1 LKFNRSFEKYGDG
14 GVVMRYPQTLVAR
27 LASKLVLD
35 ILPATTASLVGG
47 LLFAHYGLGR
57 ATESAAQVAPAS
69 AEMMQLLR
77 DEHLLI
83 ISFLNAQL
91 EREKTELASGDAL
104 RHGSGEA
111 AATANMPARTPAAGI
126 AGKPVMPRARAT
138 IAATA
143 SAPLVIAQVQEAE
156 SPSAAPSPAPQA
168 LIAKTMGLKDH
179 VVSVTHRVVS
189 ALGEIPN
196 WVGLIGDHLGG
207 TNTKSRP
214 LPDTIAA
221 S

>member
-1 LKFNRSFEKYGDG
+1 
-14 GVVMRYPQTLVAR
+14 MRYPQTLVAR
-27 LASKLVLD
+27 LAGKLVLD
-35 ILPATTASLVGG
+35 ILPATTASLIGG
-47 LLFAHYGLGR
+47 ILFTHYGFGR
-57 ATESAAQVAPAS
+57 VTVPAAQVAPAS

-77 DEHLLI
+77 DEHGLI
-83 ISFLNAQL
+83 VSFLNAQL
-91 EREKTELASGDAL
+91 EREKTELASSDAL

-111 AATANMPARTPAAGI
+111 AAMANVPARTPAAGI
-126 AGKPVMPRARAT
+126 AGKSAIPRARVVV
-138 IAATA
+138 AANA
-143 SAPLVIAQVQEAE
+143 SAPLVIVHVQEAE
-156 SPSAAPSPAPQA
+156 NPSSPPSPAPQA

-214 LPDTIAA
+214 LPETIAA

>member
-1 LKFNRSFEKYGDG
+1 
-14 GVVMRYPQTLVAR
+14 

-35 ILPATTASLVGG
+35 ILPATSASLVGG

-57 ATESAAQVAPAS
+57 VTEPAAQVAPAS

-77 DEHLLI
+77 DEHGLI
-83 ISFLNAQL
+83 ISFLNGQL

-104 RHGSGEA
+104 RHGNGEA
-111 AATANMPARTPAAGI
+111 AATANVPARNSATGI
-126 AGKPVMPRARAT
+126 AGKPVVPRARVT

-143 SAPLVIAQVQEAE
+143 SAPLVIAQVQETE
-156 SPSAAPSPAPQA
+156 SPSGSPSPAPQA
-168 LIAKTMGLKDH
+168 FIAKTIGLKDH
-179 VVSVTHRVVS
+179 VVSVTYRVVA
-189 ALGEIPN
+189 ALGEIPS
-196 WVGLIGDHLGG
+196 WVGLIGDHLGA

-214 LPDTIAA
+214 LPATIAA